1 MLYELSPSD
10 YANTRAVF
18 QPLEHRPFC
27 QAVLEGVEPGRIFV
41 DNPDAPQTAF
51 MVVREAWGYLAG
63 NPHNQAFNQA
73 LNRAIFAREVSSP
86 EVPLLQLICHP
97 EGWHEEVAAICHPRR
112 PVAEARRYY
121 VGRSLDDDWSAR
133 VPEGFSLRP
142 IDEGLLEQPG
152 LDLPEDVRK
161 LIEARR
167 SAEDPFRAGFG
178 FVAMH
183 GGRIAAYAMVDCIA
197 SEFADIFLFTDEAY
211 RRRGLA
217 IVTSAATIA
226 YGLERGLSSI
236 SWDCAAHNLGSLRTA
251 ERLGLERLEDYT
263 MFYFLFDETS
273 HQLSQIWDSLQ
284 EGRYLE
290 VVELCQ
296 HIMEQGGEFPLQI
309 HLFAARAWASLAE
322 PEKALAQL
330 RQAAAGGWA
339 SLEVLERIPEFAGLK
354 GRFGWAAVVEQV
366 RQNQR
371 GSG

>member
-1 MLYELSPSD
+1 MLYELSPSN
-10 YANTRAVF
+10 YADVRVVF
-18 QPLEHRPFC
+18 RPLEHRPFC
-27 QAVLEGVEPGRIFV
+27 QAVLEGVEAGRIFV
-41 DNPDAPQTAF
+41 DNLDAPQTAF
-51 MVVREAWGYLAG
+51 MIVRDAWGYLAG

-97 EGWHEEVAAICHPRR
+97 EEWHEHLAVICQPRR
-112 PVAEARRYY
+112 PVAEVRRYY

-133 VPEGFSLRP
+133 VPEGFFLWP

-152 LDLPEDVRK
+152 LDLPDDVRK

-178 FVAMH
+178 FVAVH
-183 GGRIAAYAMVDCIA
+183 GGRIAAYAMVDCVA
-197 SEFADIFLFTDEAY
+197 SEFADLFLFTDEAY

-217 IVTSAATIA
+217 TVTSAATIA
-226 YGLERGLSSI
+226 YGLERGLPSI
-236 SWDCAAHNLGSLRTA
+236 SWDCAAPNLGSLRTA

-263 MFYFLFDETS
+263 MFYFLFDETG
-273 HQLSQIWDSLQ
+273 HQLVQIWDTLQ
-284 EGRYLE
+284 GGRYQE
-290 VVELCQ
+290 VVDLCQ
-296 HIMEQGGEFPLQI
+296 HVMEQQTEFPLQI
-309 HLFAARAWASLAE
+309 HLFAARAWASMDQ

-339 SLEVLERIPEFAGLK
+339 SLEILERIPEFSGLK
-354 GRFGWAAVVEQV
+354 GRYGWDAVVEQV

-371 GSG
+371 QS